1 MNAGGRI
8 ADHRAALERRER
20 ASEELARAALE
31 RASAFNPA
39 LKAFLQLLPD
49 QALAAARALDARL
62 TRGEFPG
69 PLAGR
74 RAAPHDDGV
83 GRTHGPAN

>member
-20 ASEELARAALE
+20 SSEELARAALE

-39 LKAFLQLLPD
+39 LRW
-49 QALAAARALDARL
+49 RALELANGTLIR
-62 TRGEFPG
+62 RVPSRRPPG
-69 PLAGR
+69 
-74 RAAPHDDGV
+74 
-83 GRTHGPAN
+83 NN